1 MVNSDE
7 ADDAPFEFMQKG
19 KIVGYDQDLLHAV
32 MEELPGVKL
41 KLMNVPWSGLL
52 PSVAQK
58 KADIVVTVVSV
69 SKLRMKD
76 YAMTLPVVDATNS
89 FLKRA
94 DDNTINSPTD
104 LRKKIEGT
112 QIGSVQLQVKIERA
126 SCRERVRQDV

>member
-94 DDNTINSPTD
+94 DDNKINSQTD
-104 LRKKIEGT
+104 LRKKIVGT
-112 QIGSVQLQVKIERA
+112 KIGSVD
-126 SCRERVRQDV
+126 RQSTRMKSSH